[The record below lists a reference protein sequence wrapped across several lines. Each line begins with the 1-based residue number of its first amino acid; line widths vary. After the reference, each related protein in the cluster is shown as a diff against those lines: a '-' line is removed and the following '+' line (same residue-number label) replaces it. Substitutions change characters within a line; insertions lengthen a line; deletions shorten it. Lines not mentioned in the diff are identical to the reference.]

1 MIQTFVTMI
10 RGNQS
15 VFLKAP
21 ELFCLYRDSEKLP
34 IPPFFMGDVPYFLE
48 IQYSE
53 NDFPDEKVAYSGSG
67 FDPSK
72 KEMILD
78 EKNKH
83 VVSKEFLRTEFLN
96 KKRREIECLLLAFAS
111 EYVFS
116 YPHIQG
122 WFTELE
128 SVGGSNQS
136 HYGQLIYLN
145 NNESKEIDMLYSFE
159 NDRYIG
165 NPLVLMVTNTVTN
178 EAQHIN
184 MDDMFGLYY
193 NANDVIR
200 KAVFA
205 ATKQFHAAEGL
216 ANIDHTAKFLYHV
229 YAIETLIGAEYR
241 GSKEIKCDKCGQQ
254 IFAVRKKFHAFL
266 QKYCNSYDK
275 KAMDKIYDLRSSI
288 VHTGKP
294 ISHPGFF
301 TFEDQIDDWRQYYIE
316 DQSVNFTRSVVK
328 EVINKFL
335 FMNSG
340 GCTK

>member
-1 MIQTFVTMI
+1 MI
-10 RGNQS
+10 RANQS

-21 ELFCLYRDSEKLP
+21 ELFCLYRNPEKLP
-34 IPPFFMGDVPYFLE
+34 LPPFLMGDVPYFLE

-53 NDFPDEKVAYSGSG
+53 NDFPDEREAYSVSG
-67 FDPSK
+67 FNPSK
-72 KEMILD
+72 KQMILE

-83 VVSKEFLRTEFLN
+83 IVSKEFLRTEFLA
-96 KKRREIECLLLAFAS
+96 KKRHEIECLLLTFAS

-128 SVGGSNQS
+128 SQGIPNQS
-136 HYGQLIYLN
+136 HYGQLLYIN
-145 NNESKEIDMLYSFE
+145 NNESKEADMLYSFE
-159 NDRYIG
+159 NDRYMG
-165 NPLVLMVTNTVTN
+165 NPLVLMSTNTATN
-178 EAQHIN
+178 EVQHVN
-184 MDDMFGLYY
+184 MDDMFGLCYS
-193 NANDVIR
+193 ANDVIR

-205 ATKQFHAAEGL
+205 AAKQFHNAEGL
-216 ANIDHTAKFLYHV
+216 TNIDRTAKFLYHV
-229 YAIETLIGAEYR
+229 YAIETLIGAEYH
-241 GSKEIKCDKCGQQ
+241 GSKEIKCDKCGQP
-254 IFAVRKKFHAFL
+254 IFAVGKKFHAFL

-275 KAMDKIYDLRSSI
+275 KAMDKIYKLRSSI

-316 DQSVNFTRSVVK
+316 DESVNFTRSIAK

-340 GCTK
+340 GNTK